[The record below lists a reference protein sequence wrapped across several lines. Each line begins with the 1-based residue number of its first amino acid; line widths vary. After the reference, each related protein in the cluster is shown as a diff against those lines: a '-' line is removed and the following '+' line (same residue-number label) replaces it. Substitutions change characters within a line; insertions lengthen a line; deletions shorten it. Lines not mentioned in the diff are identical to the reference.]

1 MFCVLEGMDTQS
13 TTLAS
18 LRALSSS
25 ASTALSSTPW
35 WRKPLVQV
43 LNQLFQRPLPQR
55 KSVNVTPVPRRAA
68 RASPAPASSDR
79 PMGMINGGESG
90 GIGAREVQK
99 GVRVLRENGS
109 GPYGLSWLRPSA
121 P

>member
-1 MFCVLEGMDTQS
+1 
-13 TTLAS
+13 LAS
-18 LRALSSS
+18 A
-25 ASTALSSTPW
+25 PW
-35 WRKPLVQV
+35 WRRPIGQV
-43 LNQLFQRPLPQR
+43 LHELLHGPPQR
-55 KSVNVTPVPRRAA
+55 KPPVVLPRRAA
-68 RASPAPASSDR
+68 QATPAPVLPDR
-79 PMGMINGGESG
+79 PMGMINGGEAG